1 MSYRKSTD
9 FLLSIPSNRSFEST
23 RQNRNFSISSLN
35 MKPVTFV
42 ERCIGRFDR
51 RGRKVDPSLTRNN
64 NLSRLDPRM
73 DRKEREREKGIM
85 IHA

>member
-35 MKPVTFV
+35 MKPVTFI
-42 ERCIGRFDR
+42 ERGVSDDSIDEG
-51 RGRKVDPSLTRNN
+51 GKW
-64 NLSRLDPRM
+64 
-73 DRKEREREKGIM
+73 
-85 IHA
+85 IHR